1 MLFNMLS
8 TPYLI
13 QSMQPFVAPLMSD
26 MVQLN
31 GPADCFLVFKL
42 SCFLLN
48 AFKRLTTVWKFSR
61 HYYCFHWTK
70 SLPVSRQ
77 FCSLDETIFVVFLKD
92 TLTSVSVTCR
102 YIDRQHLSINRVI
115 LEYDSLRLYINVDR
129 HRSQS
134 YIFLY

>member
-13 QSMQPFVAPLMSD
+13 QSIQPFVASLMSD

-31 GPADCFLVFKL
+31 GPAGCFLVLK
-42 SCFLLN
+42 SSSFLLN

-70 SLPVSRQ
+70 TLPASRQ
-77 FCSLDETIFVVFLKD
+77 FYSLDETIFVVFLKD

-102 YIDRQHLSINRVI
+102 CIDWHRLSFNWAI
-115 LEYDSLRLYINVDR
+115 LEYVPYIFYIIVDR
-129 HRSQS
+129 HICQS
-134 YIFLY
+134 SLFLW

>member
-31 GPADCFLVFKL
+31 GPADCFLVLKM

-70 SLPVSRQ
+70 TLPASRQ
-77 FCSLDETIFVVFLKD
+77 FYSLDETIFVVF
-92 TLTSVSVTCR
+92 
-102 YIDRQHLSINRVI
+102 
-115 LEYDSLRLYINVDR
+115 
-129 HRSQS
+129 
-134 YIFLY
+134 